1 MVINLDDTKIN
12 LQKTANVNLTIDEA
26 IAIMNLIKGMM
37 HTKMCNNERQLA
49 IINHKLYTA
58 IDREFNFGYTDN
70 KNRTQGSSYHN

>member
-12 LQKTANVNLTIDEA
+12 LQKTASVNLTIDEA
-26 IAIMNLIKGMM
+26 IAIMNLINGMM
-37 HTKMCNNERQLA
+37 HSKMCNNDRQLA

-58 IDREFNFGYTDN
+58 IDREFSFGYTDN